1 MATIPTTAPATRPV
15 PIITAKAVKTQP
27 TGWTS
32 WFTTVDHKKI
42 GILYG
47 VTAFVFF
54 LIGGVEALLI
64 RAQLGVPDNTLLT
77 PQRYNELIT
86 MHGTTMIFL
95 FVMPMM
101 AAFSN
106 YLVPLMVGARDMAFP
121 RINALSYWLFLA
133 GGLVFYATL
142 FFNPPEAGWTMY
154 TPLSSENYSRTGGAD
169 AWILLIH
176 LTGIASIL
184 GAINLYTTITNM
196 RAPGMGWGRLPLF
209 CWTVLVQSVM
219 IIIAFPAIAAAV
231 TMLLADRHWGT
242 AFFDPTEGGSP
253 LLWQHLFWF
262 FGHPEV
268 YIMILPG
275 FGIISEVL
283 PVFARKPIFGYKAIA
298 ASTAGIAF
306 LGMLVWAHH
315 MFATPVSSVVLI
327 FFMLASMAI
336 AVPTGI
342 KVFNWVATLWRGT
355 IVFKTPIY
363 FAVGF
368 LTLFIIG
375 GLSGVMLAVYPVDLY
390 LHDTYFVVAHFHY
403 VLVGGAMFSIFA
415 GIYYWFPKMTGR
427 MLSESLGK
435 VSFWVM
441 FVGFNLTFL
450 PQHSMGLSGMPRR
463 IYEYPADAGWSDYNL
478 ASTIGSFILGV
489 GILIS
494 LVNFV
499 RSLKVGAIA
508 GPDPWKGNTLEWFT
522 DSPPPSNNFDIV
534 PRVRSVMPMADI
546 RREVERLTE
555 EPPARAQPVGAGA
568 GTGPSGEGG
577 GPSGATALREREP
590 DGS

>member
-1 MATIPTTAPATRPV
+1 
-15 PIITAKAVKTQP
+15 
-27 TGWTS
+27 
-32 WFTTVDHKKI
+32 
-42 GILYG
+42 
-47 VTAFVFF
+47 
-54 LIGGVEALLI
+54 
-64 RAQLGVPDNTLLT
+64 
-77 PQRYNELIT
+77 
-86 MHGTTMIFL
+86 
-95 FVMPMM
+95 
-101 AAFSN
+101 
-106 YLVPLMVGARDMAFP
+106 MAFP
-121 RINALSYWLFLA
+121 RINALSYWLFLS
-133 GGLVFYATL
+133 GGIVFYATL

-154 TPLSSENYSRTGGAD
+154 TPLSDRTYSPTGGAD

-184 GAINLYTTITNM
+184 GAINLYATITNM

-219 IIIAFPAIAAAV
+219 IILAFPTIAAAV

-242 AFFDPTEGGSP
+242 SFFEPSGGGSP

-315 MFATPVSSVVLI
+315 MFTTPVSSVVLI

-342 KVFNWVATLWRGT
+342 KVFNWIATLWRGT
-355 IVFKTPIY
+355 IVFKTPLLYAI
-363 FAVGF
+363 GF

-375 GLSGVMLAVYPVDLY
+375 GLSGVMLAVYPVDLQ

-427 MLSESLGK
+427 MLGEGLGK
-435 VSFWVM
+435 LSFWVM
-441 FVGFNLTFL
+441 FVGFNMTFL

-463 IYEYPADAGWSDYNL
+463 IYEYPAGVGWTDYNVI
-478 ASTIGSFILGV
+478 SSIGSFILGV

-494 LVNFV
+494 VVNFA
-499 RSLKVGAIA
+499 RSLRNGAVA

-522 DSPPPSNNFDIV
+522 ESPPPPNNFDVV

-546 RREVERLTE
+546 RREIERLTE
-555 EPPARAQPVGAGA
+555 GAREPVQGAPGVAVA
-568 GTGPSGEGG
+568 GTGPSGGVSSGG
-577 GPSGATALREREP
+577 AHPP